1 MVVAGEAEDIQR
13 FLLSSGKATSNSD
26 FKQLPLAPLPNASR
40 RERGHALS
48 SINLLP
54 AYEAMTH

>member
-26 FKQLPLAPLPNASR
+26 FKRLPLAPLPNASGCG
-40 RERGHALS
+40 RGHAS
-48 SINLLP
+48 S
-54 AYEAMTH
+54 